1 MTGLVTPTEPVPL
14 AELGRVHFVG
24 IGGAGMSGIARIML
38 ARGAEVSGSDSGASA
53 ALDELAALGARVHVG
68 HAAGQL
74 GDADTLVVSSA
85 IRDSN
90 PELAEARRRGL
101 RVLHRAAALAS
112 LMFGRRVIAV
122 TGTHGKTTTTSM
134 ITTVLLETGARPA
147 YAIGGVLAAT
157 GTGAADGPGADFVA
171 EADESDGSFLM
182 YAPDIAVV
190 TNVEADHLDN
200 YGTEQAYRASF
211 GRFLAKIKPG
221 GLLVTSADDPGA
233 GDLAVQARAL
243 GLRVVTF
250 GESPSADYLVAN
262 VTASGM
268 ETSLSVQSQS
278 PSFGRIDLDLRL
290 SVPGHHNAL
299 NAAAAFAA
307 AVELGIEPALAAR
320 ALASYRGAARRLEP
334 KGEAGGVRV
343 LDTYAHHPTELA
355 ADLRA
360 AREVLAGTGRVI
372 AVFQPHLYSRT
383 RIFAAEF
390 GAALG
395 LADEAVVLDVYAAR
409 EDPEPGVTGRL
420 VANAVPGGAAHY
432 VTEFGDVPKVVAALA
447 APGDLVLTMGA
458 GDITRMGPLVLTEIA
473 ASAAGRGGATR
484 RRPPRRRGRHPLRA
498 RSRQRAPFRQQALRR
513 RPSTS
518 GSCRAGAQP
527 AAGAG
532 RAGGE
537 ARPRAAAG
545 GGAGPA
551 GARPSSP
558 SPGSRSWS
566 GPPGRCSATG
576 YSSSG
581 RSR

>member
-1 MTGLVTPTEPVPL
+1 VTGLVTPTEPVPL
-14 AELGRVHFVG
+14 GELGRVHFVG

-74 GDADTLVVSSA
+74 GDADTLVISSA

-190 TNVEADHLDN
+190 TNIEADHLDN

-211 GRFLAKIKPG
+211 GQFLAKIKPG
-221 GLLVTSADDPGA
+221 GLLVTSADDPGTR
-233 GDLAVQARAL
+233 DLAVRARAL
-243 GLRVVTF
+243 GFRVVTF
-250 GESPSADYLVAN
+250 GESPNADYLVAN
-262 VTASGM
+262 VTANGM

-320 ALASYRGAARRLEP
+320 ALGSYRGAARRLEP

-360 AREVLAGTGRVI
+360 AREVIAGTGRVI

-458 GDITRMGPLVLTEIA
+458 GDITLMGPLVLTEIA
-473 ASAAGRGGATR
+473 ASAAGRG
-484 RRPPRRRGRHPLRA
+484 
-498 RSRQRAPFRQQALRR
+498 
-513 RPSTS
+513 
-518 GSCRAGAQP
+518 
-527 AAGAG
+527 
-532 RAGGE
+532 
-537 ARPRAAAG
+537 
-545 GGAGPA
+545 
-551 GARPSSP
+551 
-558 SPGSRSWS
+558 
-566 GPPGRCSATG
+566 
-576 YSSSG
+576 
-581 RSR
+581 

>member
-1 MTGLVTPTEPVPL
+1 MGLVTPTEPVPL
-14 AELGRVHFVG
+14 DELGRVHFVG

-38 ARGAEVSGSDSGASA
+38 ARGTEVSGSDSAASA
-53 ALDELAALGARVHVG
+53 ALDELAALGARVRAG
-68 HAAGQL
+68 HAADQI
-74 GDADTLVVSSA
+74 GDADTVVVSSA

-112 LMFGRRVIAV
+112 LMSGRRVTAV

-134 ITTVLLETGARPA
+134 LATVLLETGASPA

-157 GTGAADGPGADFVA
+157 GAGAADGSGRDFVA

-182 YAPDIAVV
+182 YTPDVAVV

-200 YGTEQAYRASF
+200 YGTEEAYRASF
-211 GRFLAKIKPG
+211 GRFTDRVTPG
-221 GLLVTSADDPGA
+221 GLLVTSADDPGTR
-233 GDLAVQARAL
+233 DLAAVARAR

-250 GESPSADYLVAN
+250 GESPDADYRVSG
-262 VTASGM
+262 VTANGM
-268 ETSLSVQSQS
+268 ETSLTIRAEPAAAGTGAGPGQ
-278 PSFGRIDLDLRL
+278 PHSFRPFEVELHLA
-290 SVPGHHNAL
+290 VPGHHNAL

-307 AVELGIEPALAAR
+307 AVELGVGPDQAAT

-343 LDTYAHHPTELA
+343 LDTYAHHPTELT

-360 AREVLAGTGRVI
+360 AREIVGAAGNGGAGRVI

-420 VANAVPGGAAHY
+420 VADAVPGGAAHY
-432 VTEFGDVPKVVAALA
+432 VPEFADVPKIVAALA

-458 GDITRMGPLVLTEIA
+458 GDITRMGPLLLAEIT
-473 ASAAGRGGATR
+473 GDLPGA
-484 RRPPRRRGRHPLRA
+484 
-498 RSRQRAPFRQQALRR
+498 
-513 RPSTS
+513 
-518 GSCRAGAQP
+518 
-527 AAGAG
+527 
-532 RAGGE
+532 
-537 ARPRAAAG
+537 PRAARG
-545 GGAGPA
+545 
-551 GARPSSP
+551 
-558 SPGSRSWS
+558 
-566 GPPGRCSATG
+566 
-576 YSSSG
+576 
-581 RSR
+581 